1 MMYKK
6 TYIGIVA

>member
-1 MMYKK
+1 MYKK